1 MRKTTVFFPIKLTKI
16 ILEKIIKNQLEKYYS
31 NPQCFVRKTI
41 TLSPYDLTLF

>member
-1 MRKTTVFFPIKLTKI
+1 MRKITVFFPIKLTKI
-16 ILEKIIKNQLEKYYS
+16 ILEKIIKNHLEKYYS